1 MNHLTKN
8 EVETLIHYPL
18 PINKQKAFFKMENET
33 YENADK
39 ITKQILSLPINPWL
53 KDDEINSII
62 EIINSIPN
70 ES

>member
-1 MNHLTKN
+1 
-8 EVETLIHYPL
+8 
-18 PINKQKAFFKMENET
+18 MENET

-62 EIINSIPN
+62 EIINSILN